1 MSETPKSDNSNR
13 LQLII
18 AVVGAMTT
26 VLVALIGVLPNLIER
41 LAPAPTPTPI
51 TIIAVDPTAIPPTLP
66 SVVEPTAISP
76 TTTPLPTQEAT
87 VANPPIL
94 IPTQIPF
101 VANVRFLYDDVS
113 FTVVNISGDRLTLQ
127 GVSFTSAI
135 GSWQASQWGGNV
147 YTTLPNGYCLR
158 MRDATVGQRRPPSDC
173 NNNIY
178 GLMEVGGS
186 AIFWLNTDT
195 FDVQKDGVLLATCTV
210 ASGVCEVYLP

>member
-1 MSETPKSDNSNR
+1 
-13 LQLII
+13 
-18 AVVGAMTT
+18 MTT